1 MKKSN
6 ETTTNVFVEKAT
18 EMYENKES
26 KTRKEAVRAYFKSYD
41 KILSALWNGLKAE
54 EESNKAIN
62 AVIAGIAGGEG
73 LTPAVWL
80 VKHFSKYVDIN
91 GHPCTIRKD
100 KDGNKYFA
108 KSDLSGVSAR
118 GLLQRAVLNFIE
130 SARQGNRFEQK
141 VVEPIK

>member
-1 MKKSN
+1 MKKTN
-6 ETTTNVFVEKAT
+6 EATKNVFVEKAT

-26 KTRKEAVRAYFKSYD
+26 KARKEAVRAYFKSYD

-80 VKHFSKYVDIN
+80 VKHFSKLVDEN
-91 GHPCTIRKD
+91 GHPCTKRKD
-100 KDGNKYFA
+100 KDGKEYFA
-108 KSDLSGVSAR
+108 KCDLSGVSAR

-130 SARQGNRFEQK
+130 SARLGNRFEQK

>member
-1 MKKSN
+1 MKKTN
-6 ETTTNVFVEKAT
+6 ETTKNVIVEKAT

-100 KDGNKYFA
+100 KDGNKFYA
-108 KSDLSGVSAR
+108 KCDLSGVSAR
-118 GLLQRAVLNFIE
+118 GLLQRSVLNFIE
-130 SARQGNRFEQK
+130 SARLGNRFEQK